1 MASTSTAPHPLHLLL
16 PQLGTEEDFVTLRE
30 TLRACGFHNEGIC
43 QRLGIPSIVDFVPK
57 CEGRKTAIEME
68 YPVDAIIRLVLD
80 GEFVAEQVLESKL
93 PAGAV
98 PALERLGILVRSQS
112 RPGHPLFS
120 AVTMYPAEE
129 TLVLA
134 GDRPGTPDGSPYRV
148 PDDVVYPGAIE
159 NTRHFLAGLPQTPC
173 DALLDIGTGSGVA
186 ALSAASR
193 YARHAWGVD
202 IAARSARF
210 AEFNRRMNGIG
221 NATILEGNLYEPVR
235 HLTFDRIVTHPPYVP
250 APKIKMIYSD
260 GGEDGEQILAGIIQ
274 GLPRHLRTGGRFC
287 TLVLGADCEGEAFE
301 DRIRKWLGPQQGEFD
316 IVMVSH
322 SLRSPMEFAARA
334 LAKGK
339 VGLTE
344 LKFWTETWNRR
355 QVEFLFYGSI
365 LIRRHAGGRAAVTA
379 RVLSA
384 LGYGPDHQGWLLD
397 WETDCEDPAFRA
409 RLMDWH
415 PELPADASLKVLH
428 RLQEGRFAPVAFA
441 VESGTP
447 FNSEVRCQNW
457 MVALL
462 SECSGEKTWREHLE
476 RARRLGTIGPEAT
489 EDEFAGILRT
499 LAGQGILRVRERPLP
514 PDARPVR

>member
-16 PQLGTEEDFVTLRE
+16 PQLGTPEDFATLRE
-30 TLRACGFHNEGIC
+30 TLRAAGFHNEGIC
-43 QRLGIPSIVDFVPK
+43 QRLEIPSIVDFVPK
-57 CEGRKTAIEME
+57 CDGRKQAIEME
-68 YPVDAIIRLVLD
+68 YPIDAILRLVLD
-80 GEFVAEQVLESKL
+80 GEFVPEPVLESML

-98 PALERLGILVRSQS
+98 PALERLGILARSQS
-112 RPGHPLFS
+112 RPGHFFS
-120 AVTMYPAEE
+120 TVTMYPAEE
-129 TLVLA
+129 TLLLA
-134 GDRPGTPDGSPYRV
+134 GDRPGTPDGSPYQL
-148 PDDVVYPGAIE
+148 PNDVVYPGAIE
-159 NTRHFLAGLPQTPC
+159 NTRHFLASLPQTPC
-173 DALLDIGTGSGVA
+173 EALLDIGTGSGVA

-202 IAARSARF
+202 IAARAVRF

-221 NATILEGNLYEPVR
+221 NATILEGNLYDPIGD
-235 HLTFDRIVTHPPYVP
+235 LTFDRIVAHPPYVP
-250 APKIKMIYSD
+250 APKIKMIFSD

-274 GLPRHLRTGGRFC
+274 GLPRHLRTGGRFH

-301 DRIRKWLGPQQGEFD
+301 DRIRQWLGPQQEEFD
-316 IVMVSH
+316 LVMVAH
-322 SLRSPMEFAARA
+322 SLRSPLEFVTRA

-339 VGLTE
+339 VGLSE

-355 QVEFLFYGSI
+355 KVEFLFYGSI
-365 LIRRHAGGRAAVTA
+365 LIRRHAGGRRAITA

-415 PELPADASLKVLH
+415 PSLAPDAELKVLH
-428 RLQEGRFAPVAFA
+428 RLQEGRFSPVAFA
-441 VESGTP
+441 VECGTP
-447 FNSEVRCQNW
+447 FNSEIRCKDW

-462 SECSGEKTWREHLE
+462 SECQGDGSWREHFE
-476 RARRLGTIGPEAT
+476 RARRLGMISMDAT
-489 EDEFAGILRT
+489 EDEFAGILRA
-499 LAGQGILRVRERPLP
+499 LAGQGILRIRERPMP